1 MKEQYF
7 VHVSFL
13 QIKKKEIWE
22 LRSLEKIKKQTHNN
36 DEETVEQIVSDAEK
50 KVYTVEL
57 DRFKNNNYTSFEMSQ
72 NEYNYIQSNNLS
84 LFDSNIILNNESLE
98 LNQ

>member
-1 MKEQYF
+1 MGT
-7 VHVSFL
+7 SFSR
-13 QIKKKEIWE
+13 KKE
-22 LRSLEKIKKQTHNN
+22 LKKQHNN